1 MDQVRLKEVELY
13 LKHTSTSEVSSQD
26 IVHPSHKTCP
36 VAYVTSGS
44 HLPEQ
49 DGANL
54 GKNWTAITC
63 IKTIS

>member
-26 IVHPSHKTCP
+26 VVHPSHKT
-36 VAYVTSGS
+36 
-44 HLPEQ
+44 Q